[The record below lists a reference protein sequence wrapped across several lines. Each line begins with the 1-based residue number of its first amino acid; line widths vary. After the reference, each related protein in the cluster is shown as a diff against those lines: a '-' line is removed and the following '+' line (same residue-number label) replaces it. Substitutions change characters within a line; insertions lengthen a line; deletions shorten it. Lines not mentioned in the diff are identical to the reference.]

1 MLTLTTTTTARFTA
15 ALCTGVALLAGHS
28 VAGADEQS
36 DRADVAAL
44 QRAVQASIAQV
55 RPAYIMVQGGSGVV
69 ITPDGW
75 ALTNHHV
82 VSTSP
87 MGSRM
92 RVQLPPK
99 VKGGTPGRYW
109 ATLQGQDVLGDIA
122 LLKIEAPEP
131 LPYAALGDSD
141 AIKVGQTAIVLGNPF
156 SYIQTSGEPTVT
168 LGIISANHRFQ
179 GGYSDCIQTDA
190 ALNPGNSGGPL
201 FTLDG
206 KVIGINGRVGVRFG
220 NRISTGVGYAIA
232 ANQIRRFLP
241 AMRRG
246 GPVFHG
252 FVGGLGLDEA
262 TATQGKGAKV
272 SRVVD
277 RSSAAFAGFKPGDLV
292 VEAGGRPVW
301 NGNRFKGIVGSYPA
315 FADVRFVVERDG
327 ARVEMRCWL
336 DSLDLGERSPN
347 SPWLGVIPGDGD
359 GGAGFPVDG
368 VSEGSPAQAAGIR
381 AGDVIMKF
389 GATTIFAAYNMGD
402 ALGQVG
408 PSEAVPVVLRRAD
421 GSSTTVTVQLKPRG
435 PR

>member
-1 MLTLTTTTTARFTA
+1 MLTLRRTVCTVALA
-15 ALCTGVALLAGHS
+15 ALCAAP
-28 VAGADEQS
+28 AWADEES

-44 QRAVQASIAQV
+44 QGAVQSAIARV

-69 ITPDGW
+69 ISPDGW

-92 RVQLPPK
+92 RVQMPPK
-99 VKGGTPGRYW
+99 EQNGTPGRYW
-109 ATLQGQDVLGDIA
+109 ATLHSQDILGDIA
-122 LLKIEAPEP
+122 LLKIDAPEP
-131 LPYAALGDSD
+131 LPYAELGDSD
-141 AIKVGQTAIVLGNPF
+141 AVKVGQSAIALGNPF

-168 LGIISANHRFQ
+168 IGIISANHRYQ

-232 ANQIRRFLP
+232 ANQIRAFMP
-241 AMRRG
+241 AFRRG
-246 GPVFHG
+246 GPVYHG
-252 FVGGLGLDEA
+252 FVGGLGLDDGAE
-262 TATQGKGAKV
+262 TQGRGAKV
-272 SRVVD
+272 GQVID

-292 VEAGGRPVW
+292 VEAGGRRVW
-301 NGNRFKGIVGSYPA
+301 NANRLNGIIGSYPA
-315 FADVRFVVERDG
+315 FAEVAFVVERTADG
-327 ARVEMRCWL
+327 APTRVTLRCWL
-336 DSLDLGERSPN
+336 DSLDLEERSPN

-359 GGAGFPVDG
+359 GRSGFPVEG

-381 AGDVIMKF
+381 AGDTIVKF
-389 GATTIFAAYNMGD
+389 GGTPILAPYHMGD
-402 ALGQVG
+402 ALAEVG
-408 PSEAVPVVLRRAD
+408 PRDAVPVVLRRAD
-421 GSSTTVTVQLKPRG
+421 GSNATVTVNLKPRG